1 MSLRDPNIIDGFNS
15 VQALKRVASRA
26 PTKPRIHDSADKGST
41 VAAPVAADATAPPPP
56 RLGGHIVVP
65 AKRLVI
71 CYACGYSHT
80 ISGKMHHSYCPKCR
94 TNLNTEDV
102 LVSGPR
108 SEDVLTIGN
117 VTIGPEASFTPGVKV
132 TGQKVFLDGDATPLA
147 SLRATEVLEVGSH
160 AKFDAAIVDNVS
172 GMVRIPAENDVTL
185 DTRLACAELE
195 IFGTLRA
202 SVSVM
207 QSARIHP
214 GGMLIGAFH
223 GPTLLMKDGA
233 GLIGEIDLSPA
244 NRQEPV
250 KKSRTSTVAK
260 KAATAVAHAVVIG
273 LGMVASL
280 VLCVLA
286 VGLGVQ
292 GSGFRG

>member
-15 VQALKRVASRA
+15 VQAMKRASSRA
-26 PTKPRIHDSADKGST
+26 PARPRVHDSADK
-41 VAAPVAADATAPPPP
+41 APPAEAPPPAAADAPPAPPT
-56 RLGGHIVVP
+56 RAGGHVVVP

-117 VTIGPEASFTPGVKV
+117 VTIGPDASFASGVKV
-132 TGQKVFLDGDATPLA
+132 TGQNILLDGDATPLA
-147 SLRATEVLEVGSH
+147 SITATEAMEIGTH
-160 AKFDAAIVDNVS
+160 AKFDAAIVNNVS
-172 GMVRIPAENDVTL
+172 GVVRIPAGNDIAL
-185 DTRLACAELE
+185 DSRLSCSELE

-207 QSARIHP
+207 KSARIHP
-214 GGMLIGAFH
+214 GGALIGAFH
-223 GPTLLMKDGA
+223 GPTLLMEDGG
-233 GLIGEIDLSPA
+233 GLVGEVDLSPA
-244 NRQEPV
+244 HRQEPV
-250 KKSRTSTVAK
+250 KNSRAGVAAK
-260 KAATAVAHAVVIG
+260 TAAAVAHAVVIG

-280 VLCVLA
+280 VLCVVA
-286 VGLGVQ
+286 
-292 GSGFRG
+292 RR

>member
-15 VQALKRVASRA
+15 VQAMKRASSRA
-26 PTKPRIHDSADKGST
+26 PARPRVHDSADK
-41 VAAPVAADATAPPPP
+41 APPAEAPPAAADAPPAPPT
-56 RLGGHIVVP
+56 RAGGHVVVP

-117 VTIGPEASFTPGVKV
+117 VTIGPDASFAPGVKV
-132 TGQKVFLDGDATPLA
+132 TGQNILLDGDATPLA
-147 SLRATEVLEVGSH
+147 SITATEAMEIGTH
-160 AKFDAAIVDNVS
+160 AKFDAAIVNNVS
-172 GMVRIPAENDVTL
+172 GVVRIPAGNDIAL
-185 DTRLACAELE
+185 DSRLSCSELE

-207 QSARIHP
+207 KSARIHP
-214 GGMLIGAFH
+214 GGALIGAFH
-223 GPTLLMKDGA
+223 GPTLLMEDGG
-233 GLIGEIDLSPA
+233 GLVGEVDLSPA
-244 NRQEPV
+244 HRQEPV
-250 KKSRTSTVAK
+250 KKSRAGAAAK
-260 KAATAVAHAVVIG
+260 TAAAVAHAVVIG

-280 VLCVLA
+280 VLCV
-286 VGLGVQ
+286 VT
-292 GSGFRG
+292 RR